1 MEKSFFTTGQF
12 AKLCKT
18 TKETLRHYNNI
29 GLLIPEAK
37 SENGY
42 KQYSFGQM
50 FQFFYIETLKDAGC
64 SLQVIKES

>member
-29 GLLIPEAK
+29 G
-37 SENGY
+37 
-42 KQYSFGQM
+42 
-50 FQFFYIETLKDAGC
+50 
-64 SLQVIKES
+64 